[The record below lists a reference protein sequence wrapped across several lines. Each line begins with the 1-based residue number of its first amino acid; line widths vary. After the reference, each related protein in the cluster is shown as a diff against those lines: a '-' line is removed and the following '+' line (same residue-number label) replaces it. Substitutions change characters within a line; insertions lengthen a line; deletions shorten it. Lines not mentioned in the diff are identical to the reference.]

1 MAQVL
6 KIPGRNTA
14 FAVEQYDL
22 SNNFNEYKFK
32 RDANLIDATGF
43 GQRFSYDLAGVQ
55 KSTLE
60 LKGFY
65 TPGQG
70 AVDNIVHVRF
80 GQDADVNVMLAPN
93 GWGLTDG
100 VTGALNPVFMLPTVV
115 VKYDLSTKLKDA
127 VMLDAEFATR
137 GAVDDGYILSSP
149 LSFITATGNNVTS
162 LDNLVSSLSGASAQL
177 SVQSVTGTTPSAT
190 FKVQHSVDNSSWA
203 DLFTFTAAT
212 AATSARKTIDP
223 GTTIN
228 RYIRG
233 QWAVSGTS
241 PVFGAAL
248 TFARGV
254 TYS

>member
-14 FAVEQYDL
+14 FMVEQYDL

-55 KSTLE
+55 KSSLE
-60 LKGFY
+60 MKGFY

-70 AVDNIVHVRF
+70 NVDNIVHVRF
-80 GQDADVNVMLAPN
+80 GQDADVNVCLAPN
-93 GWGLTDG
+93 GWGYTDG
-100 VTGALNPVFMLPTVV
+100 IGALNPAFMLPTVV
-115 VKYDLSTKLKDA
+115 VKYDMNTKLKDA
-127 VMLDAEFATR
+127 VMIDAEFATR

-162 LDNLVSSLSGASAQL
+162 LDNLVSSVSGASAQL
-177 SVQSVTGTTPSAT
+177 QIPSVTGTTPSAV
-190 FKVQHSVDNSSWA
+190 FKVQHSSDNSSWA

-212 AATSARKTIDP
+212 AATSVRKTIDP

-228 RYIRG
+228 RYVRG
-233 QWAVSGTS
+233 LWTVTGTL